1 MSEYPPTLSS
11 SVDYLRYNTALAF
24 NLNFHSKR
32 LGSVD
37 LSRLNFVRDKI
48 VLGEARR
55 VSPGHSKQIRLNK
68 A

>member
-1 MSEYPPTLSS
+1 MMRFLFLL
-11 SVDYLRYNTALAF
+11 LRRSLVAVQ
-24 NLNFHSKR
+24 SKIASAKYCL

-48 VLGEARR
+48 VLGEARS
-55 VSPGHSKQIRLNK
+55 VSPSPSKQILLNK